1 MENNILLVEDD
12 PNLGSVLQEYLQI
25 KGYNTTLASDG
36 EDGWQEF
43 QRKDYDLCVLDVMM
57 PKKDG
62 FELASQIRSLNTSVP
77 IIFLTA
83 KSMKEDKME
92 GFRIGADDYVTK
104 PFSADE
110 LLCRIQAVLRRC
122 QNITSSSVPIEE
134 DQFTVGNYS
143 FDYQQRLLQIGMN
156 QQPLTSKE
164 ADLLK
169 MLCQYKNNVLRRE
182 VALKQIW
189 GNDSY
194 FNGRSMDV
202 FITKLRKYM
211 KEDRSVEIVNIHG
224 TGYKLSVIAGRK

>member
-1 MENNILLVEDD
+1 MESRILLVEDD
-12 PNLGSVLQEYLQI
+12 ANLGSILQEYLQL
-25 KGYNTTLASDG
+25 KGYTVTLKADG
-36 EDGWQEF
+36 ELGWEEF
-43 QRKDYDLCVLDVMM
+43 NKGQFDLCVLDVMM

-62 FELASQIRSLNTSVP
+62 FELAGQIRSINRTIP

-83 KSMKEDKME
+83 KGMKEDKIE
-92 GFRIGADDYVTK
+92 GFSIGADDYVTK

-122 QNITSSSVPIEE
+122 QNGLANVLEE
-134 DQFTVGNYS
+134 DQFTVGEYS
-143 FDYQQRLLQIGMN
+143 FDYQQRLLQIGVK

-169 MLCQYKNNVLRRE
+169 LLCQYKNNVLRRE

-224 TGYKLSVIAGRK
+224 TGYKLSILANKK

>member
-1 MENNILLVEDD
+1 MESNILLVEDD

-25 KGYNTTLASDG
+25 KGYHTTLKCDG
-36 EDGWQEF
+36 EEGWNEF
-43 QRKDYDLCVLDVMM
+43 QNREYDLCVLDVMM

-62 FELASQIRSLNTSVP
+62 FELAAQIRTINHTVP

-83 KSMKEDKME
+83 KGMKDDKME

-122 QNITSSSVPIEE
+122 QNTSALPVEE
-134 DQFTVGNYS
+134 DQFSVGDFS
-143 FDYQQRLLQIGMN
+143 FDYQQRLLQIGKR

-169 MLCQYKNNVLRRE
+169 MLCQHKNNVLRRE

>member
-1 MENNILLVEDD
+1 MESNILLVEDD

-25 KGYNTTLASDG
+25 KGYQTTLKCDG
-36 EDGWQEF
+36 EEGWQEF
-43 QRKDYDLCVLDVMM
+43 QKHDYDLCVLDVMM

-62 FELASQIRSLNTSVP
+62 FELAAQIRSINRTVP

-83 KSMKEDKME
+83 KGMKEDKME
-92 GFRIGADDYVTK
+92 GFHIGADDYVTK

-122 QNITSSSVPIEE
+122 QNITAQLEE
-134 DQFTVGNYS
+134 EQFYVGDFY
-143 FDYQQRLLQIGMN
+143 FDYQQRLLQIGVH

-169 MLCQYKNNVLRRE
+169 MLCQHKNNVLRRE

-211 KEDRSVEIVNIHG
+211 KEDHSVEIVNIHG

>member
-1 MENNILLVEDD
+1 MESKILLVEDD
-12 PNLGSVLQEYLQI
+12 PNLGSILQEYLQI
-25 KGYNTTLASDG
+25 KGYHTTLKCDG
-36 EDGWQEF
+36 EEGWTEF
-43 QRKDYDLCVLDVMM
+43 QHKGYDLCVLDVMM

-62 FELASQIRSLNTSVP
+62 FELASQIRTVNRAVP

-92 GFRIGADDYVTK
+92 GFSIGADDYVTK

-122 QNITSSSVPIEE
+122 QNPMQTEEEQFSVGE
-134 DQFTVGNYS
+134 FN
-143 FDYQQRLLQIGMN
+143 FDYQQRLLQIGERN
-156 QQPLTSKE
+156 QPLTSKE

-169 MLCQYKNNVLRRE
+169 MLCQHKNTVLRRD

-189 GNDSY
+189 GNDTY

-211 KEDRSVEIVNIHG
+211 KEDRSVEIVNVHG
-224 TGYKLSVIAGRK
+224 TGYKLSVISGRK

>member
-1 MENNILLVEDD
+1 MENSILLVEDD

-25 KGYNTTLASDG
+25 KGYNTTLKCDG
-36 EDGWQEF
+36 EEGWDEF
-43 QRKDYDLCVLDVMM
+43 QRKEYDLCVLDVMM

-62 FELASQIRSLNTSVP
+62 FELASQIRTRNTSVP

-83 KSMKEDKME
+83 KSMKDDKME

-122 QNITSSSVPIEE
+122 QNTTTSDMLEE
-134 DQFTVGNYS
+134 DQFTVGDFS
-143 FDYQQRLLQIGMN
+143 FDYQQRLLQIGKR
-156 QQPLTSKE
+156 QQALTSKE

>member
-1 MENNILLVEDD
+1 MESSILLVEDD
-12 PNLGSVLQEYLQI
+12 ANLGSILQEYLQL
-25 KGYNTTLASDG
+25 KGYKVTLMADG
-36 EDGWQEF
+36 ELGWEEF
-43 QRKDYDLCVLDVMM
+43 NNKPYDLCVLDVMM

-62 FELASQIRSLNTSVP
+62 FELAKQIREKNRTIP

-83 KSMKEDKME
+83 KGMKEDKIE
-92 GFRIGADDYVTK
+92 GFSIGADDYVTK

-122 QNITSSSVPIEE
+122 LNGTSNTMEE
-134 DQFTVGNYS
+134 DQFIVGDYS
-143 FDYQQRLLQIGMN
+143 FDYQQRLLQIGVK

-169 MLCQYKNNVLRRE
+169 LLCQYKNNVLRRE

-211 KEDRSVEIVNIHG
+211 KEDHTVEIVNVHG
-224 TGYKLSVIAGRK
+224 TGYKLSVLAGRK

>member
-1 MENNILLVEDD
+1 MESSILLVEDD
-12 PNLGSVLQEYLQI
+12 ANLGSILQEYLQL
-25 KGYNTTLASDG
+25 KGYKVTLAADG
-36 EDGWQEF
+36 ELGWDEYNKGQF
-43 QRKDYDLCVLDVMM
+43 DLCVLDVMM

-62 FELASQIRSLNTSVP
+62 FELAGQIRTINRTIP

-83 KSMKEDKME
+83 KGMKEDKIE
-92 GFRIGADDYVTK
+92 GFSIGADDYVTK

-122 QNITSSSVPIEE
+122 QNGTANVMEE
-134 DQFTVGNYS
+134 DQFTVGEYS
-143 FDYQQRLLQIGMN
+143 FDYQQRLLQIGVK

-169 MLCQYKNNVLRRE
+169 LLCQYKNNVLRRE

-224 TGYKLSVIAGRK
+224 TGYKLSILANKK